1 MGKALKASELAQ
13 SATAKFVEKERVA
26 AQELIALS
34 KDVTEAQ
41 DYLETARMGF
51 WATAVIAFAVQGCT
65 KDGMEAAEPS
75 LKDVTAWRSACSTVK
90 AAREHKVKL
99 LDDDGLPRSKGDIQ
113 KDVKAAKEKAAKKA
127 GQTPDPVDVPEESGA
142 GVRKATDAEI
152 INLALN
158 ALHQSKELRDQ
169 FRAALRDVI
178 RMDAPKKEA
187 SAEVQKTDAPLF
199 TPAETMEVRERILA
213 VA

>member
-34 KDVTEAQ
+34 KDVAEAA

-51 WATAVIAFAVQGCT
+51 WATAVLAFAVQGCT

-152 INLALN
+152 VNLALN
-158 ALHQSKELRDQ
+158 ALHQSKNCATSSARHCAMWCGWM
-169 FRAALRDVI
+169 RRKK
-178 RMDAPKKEA
+178 RRAPKYRKPMHRCSRRPKRWKYA
-187 SAEVQKTDAPLF
+187 N
-199 TPAETMEVRERILA
+199 
-213 VA
+213 